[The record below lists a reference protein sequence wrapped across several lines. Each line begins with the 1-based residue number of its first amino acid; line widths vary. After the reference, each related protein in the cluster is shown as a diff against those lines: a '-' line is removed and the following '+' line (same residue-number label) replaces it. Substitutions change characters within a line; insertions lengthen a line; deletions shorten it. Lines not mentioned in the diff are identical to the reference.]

1 MKLKNL
7 WLSGALCLSIVALQ
21 HSASTAQNVTT
32 PRAAS
37 PAAEVSQTIGLT
49 KITVNY
55 SRPNVTSAQGA
66 DRTGKIW
73 GQLVPFGMTDP
84 GFGNGK
90 PNPWRAGANEN
101 TVITFSDDVKI
112 EGKDLKAG
120 SYGLHIE
127 VKENNDA
134 TVYFSSN
141 TQSWGSYFY
150 EPSEDVLK
158 VAIKTTEHSFTQSLT
173 YNFVDITA
181 NSSVL
186 ALDWE
191 NKRFPIK
198 VDVAVHDL
206 VLANMRRE
214 LRSTPGFGWQGP
226 LGAANYCLR
235 NNINHEEAIGW
246 ADQAI
251 AGQKNFNTMSIKAQ
265 LLAQSGKGEE
275 STKIIKEA
283 LALPTAVAGDY
294 YGYGRQLI
302 GQDKDAEALAIFTTM
317 KKKWPDHWLSIHGM
331 ARGYSAK
338 GDFKKAL
345 KYEREAVTKAPDAS
359 KGFLEGYIKTLE
371 EGKDFN

>member
-1 MKLKNL
+1 MKIKNL
-7 WLSGALCLSIVALQ
+7 LLSGMLSVGIISIPYSES
-21 HSASTAQNVTT
+21 HAQTVKT

-37 PAAEVSQTIGLT
+37 PAGEVSQTIGLT

-55 SRPNVTSAQGA
+55 SRPNVTSQRGV

-73 GQLVPFGMTDP
+73 GQLVPYGMTDP

-101 TVITFSDDVKI
+101 TVITFSNDVKI
-112 EGKDLKAG
+112 EGKDVKAG

-127 VKENNDA
+127 VKENNEA
-134 TVYFSSN
+134 TLYFSSN

-150 EPSEDVLK
+150 EESEDVLK
-158 VAIKTTEHSFTQSLT
+158 TDIKTTENTFTQILT
-173 YNFVDITA
+173 YNFVELTA
-181 NSSVL
+181 NSAILV
-186 ALDWE
+186 LDWE

-198 VDVAVHDL
+198 VDVAVNDL
-206 VLANMRRE
+206 VLASFRNE
-214 LRSTPGFGWQGP
+214 LRSTAGFGWQGP
-226 LGAANYCLR
+226 LSAARYCLQ
-235 NNINHEEAIGW
+235 NNINHEEAIKG

-251 AGQKNFNTMSIKAQ
+251 TGQKNFNTMSIKAQ
-265 LLAQSGKGEE
+265 LLAQSGKGDEA
-275 STKIIKEA
+275 TATIKEA

-302 GQDKDAEALAIFTTM
+302 GQDKDSEALKIFTTM
-317 KKKWPDHWLSIHGM
+317 KKKWPDNWLSIHGL

-338 GDFKKAL
+338 GDYKKAL
-345 KYEREAVTKAPDAS
+345 KYEKEALAKAPDGS
-359 KGFLEGYIKTLE
+359 KVFLEGYVKTLE

>member
-1 MKLKNL
+1 MTTKRL
-7 WLSGALCLSIVALQ
+7 WMSVMLCLGMTALLI
-21 HSASTAQNVTT
+21 TAAHAQTVTT

-37 PAAEVSQTIGLT
+37 PAAEVGQTIGLS

-55 SRPNVTSAQGA
+55 SRPSVTSAQGV

-101 TVITFSDDVKI
+101 TVISFSDDVKI

-158 VAIKTTEHSFTQSLT
+158 VDIKTIENTFTNRLT
-173 YNFVDITA
+173 YNFVDVTA
-181 NSSVL
+181 NSTVI

-191 NKRFPIK
+191 NKRFPIAIG
-198 VDVAVHDL
+198 VATNDL
-206 VLANMRRE
+206 VLANMRNE

-226 LGAANYCLR
+226 LGAATYCLQ
-235 NNINHEEAIGW
+235 NNINHEEAIAW

-251 AGQKNFNTMSIKAQ
+251 AGQKNFNTMSVKAQ
-265 LLAQSGKGEE
+265 LLAQSGKGDE

-283 LALPTAVAGDY
+283 LALPSAVAGNY

-302 GQDKDAEALAIFTTM
+302 GQDKKDEALAIFATM
-317 KKKWPDHWLSIHGM
+317 KKKWPDNWLSIHGL

-345 KYEREAVTKAPDAS
+345 KYEREAVLKAPDGS

>member
-1 MKLKNL
+1 MTTKKL
-7 WLSGALCLSIVALQ
+7 WITVMLCLGLTALLIT
-21 HSASTAQNVTT
+21 TAHAQTVTT
-32 PRAAS
+32 PQVAS

-49 KITVNY
+49 KISINY
-55 SRPNVTSAQGA
+55 SRPNVTSPKGV

-73 GQLVPFGMTDP
+73 GQLVPFGMNDQ

-101 TVITFSDDVKI
+101 TVITFTDDVKI
-112 EGKDLKAG
+112 EGKNLKAG

-134 TVYFSSN
+134 TVHFSSN

-158 VAIKTTEHSFTQSLT
+158 VDITTTENTFTQILT
-173 YNFVDITA
+173 YNFVGLTA
-181 NSSVL
+181 NSAVI

-198 VDVAVHDL
+198 VGVAVNDL
-206 VLANMRRE
+206 VLTNFRNE
-214 LRSTPGFGWQGP
+214 LRSIAGFGWQGP
-226 LGAANYCLR
+226 LSAAQYCLQS
-235 NNINHEEAIGW
+235 NINHDEAIKW

-251 AGQKNFNTMSIKAQ
+251 ARQKNFNTMSVKAQ
-265 LLAQSGKGEE
+265 LLAQSGKGDEA
-275 STKIIKEA
+275 TTIINEA
-283 LALPTAVAGDY
+283 LKLPSAVAGDY

-302 GQDKDAEALAIFTTM
+302 GQDKDDEAFKIFTTM
-317 KKKWPDHWLSIHGM
+317 KKKWPDNWLSIHGL

-338 GDFKKAL
+338 GDYKKAL
-345 KYEREAVTKAPDAS
+345 KYEKEAVVKAPKGS

-371 EGKDFN
+371 EEKDFN

>member
-1 MKLKNL
+1 MTTKKL
-7 WLSGALCLSIVALQ
+7 WMSVMLCLGLTALLIT
-21 HSASTAQNVTT
+21 TAHAQTVTT

-37 PAAEVSQTIGLT
+37 PAGEVSQTIGLT

-55 SRPNVTSAQGA
+55 SRPNVTSPRGV

-101 TVITFSDDVKI
+101 TVITFTDDVKI

-141 TQSWGSYFY
+141 TQSWGSFFY
-150 EPSEDVLK
+150 EASEDVLK
-158 VAIKTTEHSFTQSLT
+158 VDIKTAENTFTQVLT
-173 YNFVDITA
+173 FNFVGLTA
-181 NSSVL
+181 NSAVI

-191 NKRFPIK
+191 NKRFPVK
-198 VDVAVHDL
+198 VDVAVNDL
-206 VLANMRRE
+206 VLANFRNE
-214 LRSTPGFGWQGP
+214 LRSTAGFGWQGP
-226 LGAANYCLR
+226 LSAARYCVQ
-235 NNINHEEAIGW
+235 NNINHEEAIKW

-251 AGQKNFNTMSIKAQ
+251 AGQKNFTTMSVKAQ
-265 LLAQSGKGEE
+265 LLTQSGKGDEG
-275 STKIIKEA
+275 TATINEA
-283 LALPTAVAGDY
+283 LELPTAAAGDY

-302 GQDKDAEALAIFTTM
+302 GQDKDDEALKIFTTM
-317 KKKWPDHWLSIHGM
+317 NKKWPDHWLSIHGL

-338 GDFKKAL
+338 GDYKKAL
-345 KYEREAVTKAPDAS
+345 KYEKEAVVKAPDGS